1 MNGYRR
7 CGMYIHT
14 KSRILFC
21 HKKNEILPF
30 AATWMKLED
39 FMLSEI
45 KSEEDKYQ
53 MQGIGVGKMDEE
65 GTDFQLLNKEAM
77 GV

>member
-1 MNGYRR
+1 
-7 CGMYIHT
+7 
-14 KSRILFC
+14 
-21 HKKNEILPF
+21 
-30 AATWMKLED
+30 
-39 FMLSEI
+39 MLSEI